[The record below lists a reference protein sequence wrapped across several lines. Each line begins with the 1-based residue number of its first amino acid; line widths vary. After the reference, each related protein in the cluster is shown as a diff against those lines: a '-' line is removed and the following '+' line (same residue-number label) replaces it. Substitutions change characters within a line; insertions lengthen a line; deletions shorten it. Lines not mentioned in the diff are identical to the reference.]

1 MRKGM
6 KGSVSGSL
14 ASVGAAVPYA
24 IAGKFAF
31 PDRTI
36 VCFTGDGAM
45 QMNGLNEL
53 ITVEKYWQQWSNP
66 HLIFIVLNNRDLNQV
81 TWELRIE
88 AGNPKIP
95 LTQSIPDFPY
105 AAYADSIGLQG
116 IRVDKPEAVGRA
128 IDEALSASRPAV
140 IDVYTDPNVPTIP
153 PHITFEQAKNFGTAL
168 LRMDPDEEGI
178 IKESVKSVVEGILP
192 HKG

>member
-1 MRKGM
+1 M

-14 ASVGAAVPYA
+14 ASLGAAVPYA
-24 IAGKFAF
+24 IAGKFAY
-31 PDRTI
+31 PDRVAI
-36 VCFTGDGAM
+36 AFTGDGAM

-53 ITVEKYWQQWSNP
+53 ITVEKYWREWSDP
-66 HLIFIVLNNRDLNQV
+66 RIIFIVLNNRDLNQV
-81 TWELRIE
+81 TWEMRIE
-88 AGNPKIP
+88 AGDPKLP
-95 LTQSIPDFPY
+95 MTQSIPDFPY
-105 AAYADSIGLQG
+105 AAFAESIGLVG
-116 IRVDKPEAVGRA
+116 IRVDRPGDVGRA

-153 PHITFEQAKNFGTAL
+153 PHITFQQAKNYGTAL
-168 LRMDPDEEGI
+168 LHMDPDEEGI